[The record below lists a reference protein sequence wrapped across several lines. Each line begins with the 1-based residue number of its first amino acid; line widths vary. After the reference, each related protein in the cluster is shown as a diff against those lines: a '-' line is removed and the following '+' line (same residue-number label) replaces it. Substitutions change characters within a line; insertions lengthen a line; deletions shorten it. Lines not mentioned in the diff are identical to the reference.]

1 LIQFS
6 AAARAGGEH
15 PDVEPS
21 QPDAALAAAPERPDT
36 PEAGMRVLVL
46 GSGAG
51 GGCPQW
57 NCNCEMCAAARK
69 GTRLIRPRTQSSIA
83 VSPDGQRW
91 VLMNASPDIGQQ
103 LRVQPILHPK
113 IGLRDTP
120 IKAVVLM
127 DAQID
132 HATGLL
138 SLREGPP
145 IELYTTPC
153 VREDLSTGLPIFKVL
168 EHYCGVRWH
177 ELPVKGEQR
186 VAEFT
191 IEGFE
196 TLRFRAIAIPGKAP
210 PYSPHRHDP
219 QVGDNIA
226 LEVTDL
232 RNGKRLFYAPGL
244 GEVGPREQEWMRGAD
259 CVLVDGTFWTEDE
272 MVRAG
277 LGTKFAADMGHLPQC
292 ATDTLPGMMDALD
305 QTGAR
310 RKLLIHINNSNPILD
325 DYGPERAELAHR
337 GIEVAYDGME
347 ISL

>member
-1 LIQFS
+1 
-6 AAARAGGEH
+6 
-15 PDVEPS
+15 
-21 QPDAALAAAPERPDT
+21 
-36 PEAGMRVLVL
+36 MRVLVL

-57 NCNCEMCAAARK
+57 NCNCAVCAAARN
-69 GTRLIRPRTQSSIA
+69 GSRLIRPRTQSSIA
-83 VSPDGQRW
+83 VSPDGKRW

-113 IGLRDTP
+113 QGLRDTP

-145 IELYTTPC
+145 IELYVTPC
-153 VREDLSTGLPIFKVL
+153 VFEDLTTGLPILNVL
-168 EHYCGVRWH
+168 DHYCGVRWH
-177 ELPVKGEQR
+177 MLPVAGEQR
-186 VAEFT
+186 VAEFA
-191 IEGFE
+191 IAGFE
-196 TLRFRAIAIPGKAP
+196 TLRFRAVAIPGKAP

-219 QVGDNIA
+219 KVGDNIA

-232 RNGKRLFYAPGL
+232 DTGRRLFYAPGL
-244 GEVGPREQEWMRGAD
+244 G
-259 CVLVDGTFWTEDE
+259 
-272 MVRAG
+272 
-277 LGTKFAADMGHLPQC
+277 TKPAASMGHLPQ
-292 ATDTLPGMMDALD
+292 TSRPGVPGMMDALD
-305 QTGAR
+305 QTRAH
-310 RKLLIHINNSNPILD
+310 RKLLIHNNNSNPILD

-347 ISL
+347 ITV